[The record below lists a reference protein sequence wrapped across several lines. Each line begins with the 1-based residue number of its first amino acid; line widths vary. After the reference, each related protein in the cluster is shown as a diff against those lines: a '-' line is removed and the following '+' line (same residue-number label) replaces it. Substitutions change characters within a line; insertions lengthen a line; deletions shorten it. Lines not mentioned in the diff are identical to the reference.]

1 MTSPRVD
8 AVVKAIAAIED
19 IEFEAYQ
26 GGWQNE
32 IGTALVDAVFSIRA
46 LYKASDPAKGIGGR
60 VRTFREKNP
69 ETRNDLAALAALG
82 EEAIREV
89 MGNTVTG
96 RRPKSVCV
104 VEAAQVL
111 VNMEPPVSSADDALA
126 AGKDKVT
133 QAYTSVKGLG
143 PVTAEYFQMHL
154 GVPGVKADRMI
165 IRFVDRALLAEDLEE
180 TSGPSEARD
189 LVIKAH
195 EIDPRGAVSLM
206 AFEHAIWRVESAG
219 TLTKGDDE

>member
-1 MTSPRVD
+1 MTSSRVD
-8 AVVKAIAAIED
+8 AAVKAIAAIED

-26 GGWQNE
+26 GGWRNE

-46 LYKASDPAKGIGGR
+46 KYNASDPAKGVSGR
-60 VRTFREKNP
+60 VRKFREEYP
-69 ETRNDLAALAALG
+69 ETRNDLSALARLG
-82 EEAIREV
+82 EEPIREV

-104 VEAAQVL
+104 VEAAQKLMSV
-111 VNMEPPVSSADDALA
+111 VPPIATADDALV
-126 AGKDKVT
+126 AGPETVT
-133 QAYTSVKGLG
+133 RAYTSVQGLG

-165 IRFVDRALLAEDLEE
+165 TRFVDRALLAEGLEE
-180 TSGPSEARD
+180 TSSPSEAKD
-189 LVIKAH
+189 LVIEAHKIDARKAT
-195 EIDPRGAVSLM
+195 SLN

-219 TLTKGDDE
+219 TLTKGGDE